1 MSFYNLPKS
10 TRRLLRFSQ
19 FRLFLTSF
27 VIETWPVVT
36 LPLFYLGLGLL
47 DVFSYMPWWLHAV
60 TLFVFIAATLFFVRR
75 AFLRLKWPA
84 VREIMRKL
92 EISSHVA
99 HRPLNNLTDNL
110 FHATRSE
117 EQKLLWKRHLL
128 RAREQLAQ
136 IRLLQPDRSLKQQ
149 DPWRL
154 GFLAVFIF
162 VTGFYFAGENRE
174 QRIKQ
179 ALTPPQEMAEIV
191 TPSWTPPLMEMTAWV
206 TPPAYAGG
214 DVQYLHSGPLKSIGG
229 KITLPQGSVLTMH
242 ISKTRHFPPRVFV
255 NGTRKDLIF
264 NDEGHYSIDIDF
276 SDAGT
281 SEVVMKRFLLTRAHW
296 TVTALPDQPPQI
308 TLEEKAAEIEMQEIE
323 WSYSAVDDY
332 GIARLDMYITPD
344 SSLQDKLDKAPLTPE
359 EKQQYHLPISVPQDP
374 PLRQLAETRTTD
386 MTESV
391 FAGQPVVLSILG
403 EDTGGQIGQS
413 NAFKTVLPVRQF
425 KHPVAKELVAIRQT
439 LAWSDN
445 AAERLNAWT
454 RLRGIAGV
462 PGEFRHDI
470 TVFLSLT
477 VAHMTLE
484 RLVASPYSRMNQKTE
499 EEWLTRLKNVREL
512 LWKTALH
519 IEDGSLA
526 VAARDLR
533 NALEQLAEKLEK
545 GDLTEEEFQKL
556 AAEMQ
561 ETMARYMQALGE
573 ELRDK
578 MQNQQN
584 GDRQNQQLSQEMMER
599 LAEKMDVGSMFRQ
612 WQDMSQ
618 GGSKENMQ
626 KMLEQMRQFMDQMD
640 PEKLKNARPFDNKE
654 FENLGDLQKLIE
666 KQQQLIEKT
675 QEEKDRQNQQ
685 TEKQQNGEK
694 QKETQGKENKQD
706 PQNKKSGDKSRE
718 LAKEQG
724 EIRKELGEL
733 SKKMGEKLGEIPE
746 PMAESDQFMKQAGD
760 ELGEPDIPAALKSE
774 QDALEALQKG
784 MDQELERLAD
794 LLENVMMIGSGGRPQ
809 GPQDG
814 ERDPLGRQDGDNP
827 DTSDINLPDE
837 KERTKIQEIIREL
850 RRRSN
855 DYQRP
860 DFEKEYYDRLLQRF

>member
-19 FRLFLTSF
+19 FRLFLTGL
-27 VIETWPVVT
+27 VIETWPVLT

-47 DVFSYMPWWLHAV
+47 DVFSYMPWWLHAL
-60 TLFVFIAATLFFVRR
+60 TLFGFIAATLFFIRR
-75 AFLRLKWPA
+75 AFLRLKWPD
-84 VREIMRKL
+84 VRDIMRKL

-99 HRPLNNLTDNL
+99 HRPLNNLTDSL

-117 EQKLLWKRHLL
+117 DQKLLWKKHLL
-128 RAREQLAQ
+128 RAREQLTQ

-154 GFLAVFIF
+154 GFLAILIF
-162 VTGFYFAGENRE
+162 AAGFYFAGDNRNL
-174 QRIKQ
+174 RIRQ

-191 TPSWTPPLMEMTAWV
+191 TPSWTPPLMEITAWI

-214 DVQYLHSGPLKSIGG
+214 DAQYLHSGPLKSIGG
-229 KITLPQGSVLTMH
+229 KITLPQDSTLTMH
-242 ISKTRHFPPRVFV
+242 ISKVRHFPPRIYV
-255 NGTRKDLIF
+255 NGVRGNLIF
-264 NDEGHYSIDIDF
+264 NDEGHYSTDIDF
-276 SDAGT
+276 TEAGV
-281 SEVVMKRFLLTRAHW
+281 SEVVMKRFLLTRVHW
-296 TVTALPDQPPQI
+296 TVTSLPDQPPQI
-308 TLEEKAAEIEMQEIE
+308 KLEEKAAAVEAQEIE

-332 GIARLDMYITPD
+332 GISKLDMYITPD
-344 SSLQDKLDKAPLTPE
+344 TSLQEKLDKAPLTPE
-359 EKQQYHLPISVPQDP
+359 EKQQYHLQIAVPQDP
-374 PLRQLAETRTTD
+374 TLRQLAETRTTD

-413 NAFKTVLPVRQF
+413 NPFKTVLPLRSF
-425 KHPVAKELVAIRQT
+425 KHPVAKSLVDIRQT

-454 RLRGIAGV
+454 SLRGIAGD
-462 PGEFRHDI
+462 PGQYRHDI

-499 EEWLTRLKNVREL
+499 DEWLKRLKNVREL

-533 NALEQLAEKLEK
+533 NALEQLAEKMEK
-545 GDLTEEEFQKL
+545 GDMTEEEFQKL
-556 AAEMQ
+556 SAEMQ

-578 MQNQQN
+578 MQNEQN
-584 GDRQNQQLSQEMMER
+584 SSQENQQLSQELMER
-599 LAEKMDVGSMFRQ
+599 LAEKMDVGSMFQQ
-612 WQDMSQ
+612 WQEMSQ

-626 KMLEQMRQFMDQMD
+626 KMLEQMRKFMEQMD

-654 FENLGDLQKLIE
+654 FENIGDLQKLIE
-666 KQQQLIEKT
+666 KQQELIEKT
-675 QEEKDRQNQQ
+675 QAEKDRREQQ
-685 TEKQQNGEK
+685 TEPRDKGEQ
-694 QKETQGKENKQD
+694 QKEQQGKQDKKD
-706 PQNKKSGDKSRE
+706 PQNKKDGGKNKE

-724 EIRKELGEL
+724 EIRKELGEV

-746 PMAESDQFMKQAGD
+746 PMAESNQFMKQAGD
-760 ELGEPDIPAALKSE
+760 ELGEPDIPSALKSE

-794 LLENVMMIGSGGRPQ
+794 LLENVMMIGSGGQPQ
-809 GPQDG
+809 GPQQG
-814 ERDPLGRQDGDNP
+814 ERDPLGRQDGDNI
-827 DTSDINLPDE
+827 DTSDLDLPDE

-860 DFEKEYYDRLLQRF
+860 DFEKEYYDRLLERF